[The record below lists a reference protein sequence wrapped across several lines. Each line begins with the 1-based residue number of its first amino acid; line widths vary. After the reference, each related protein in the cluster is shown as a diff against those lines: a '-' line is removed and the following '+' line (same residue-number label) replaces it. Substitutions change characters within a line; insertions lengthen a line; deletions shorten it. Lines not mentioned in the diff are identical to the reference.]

1 MVGPTITGVIPVS
14 DLPSEG
20 FSPSEYEYNI
30 WPELGAANPGNTEI
44 SDFAP
49 NNSDALVSVA
59 APEPATISLVGA
71 TALIGFGLL
80 GRRKRTDSR
89 DDRRIS

>member
-1 MVGPTITGVIPVS
+1 VVPVS

-20 FSPSEYEYNI
+20 FSPGEYEYNI
-30 WPELGAANPGNTEI
+30 WPELGAPNPGNMEI

-59 APEPATISLVGA
+59 APEPATMSLVGA
-71 TALIGFGLL
+71 TAPLL
-80 GRRKRTDSR
+80 LVYSAAANAPTPSLPEDPQAFNER
-89 DDRRIS
+89 

>member
-1 MVGPTITGVIPVS
+1 VVPVS

-20 FSPSEYEYNI
+20 FSASQYEYNI
-30 WPELGAANPGNTEI
+30 WPELGAPNPGNTEI

-59 APEPATISLVGA
+59 APEPGTMSLLGA
-71 TALIGFGLL
+71 TSLIAFGLL
-80 GRRKRTDSR
+80 RPRKRAHSVITGGSPDLQ
-89 DDRRIS
+89 